1 MPAHAT
7 WKGSLNVSLVSVAV
21 KAYAASRADG
31 NAIRLNQ
38 LHAACHRRIGHQKT
52 CPEHGPV
59 ASDQIVMGYPCAK
72 DQYVVID
79 PEELDQLR
87 SQQEK
92 RAIRIEVFLGQ
103 EQLSPLY
110 YSERHYYLLPDGAA
124 AQGPYRVLQRAMAA
138 RRAEAIGQVVLS
150 KREQLVLVRPLE
162 NLLCMTVLRY
172 ASQVRLP
179 ETFAAELPAGEI
191 DQQELELAGRLI
203 ESRTPGEFDL
213 GQYKDAYAEKLLQLV
228 EAKVQGKQLVA
239 PPVEE
244 PRMVVNLM
252 EALRA
257 SVAQSGSPGQ
267 GKAGRTALSGRL
279 SRKAKTA
286 RKKTAAKRS
295 AGGKGRKK
303 TA

>member
-1 MPAHAT
+1 MT
-7 WKGSLNVSLVSVAV
+7 L
-21 KAYAASRADG
+21 
-31 NAIRLNQ
+31 
-38 LHAACHRRIGHQKT
+38 
-52 CPEHGPV
+52 
-59 ASDQIVMGYPCAK
+59 
-72 DQYVVID
+72 
-79 PEELDQLR
+79 
-87 SQQEK
+87 
-92 RAIRIEVFLGQ
+92 
-103 EQLSPLY
+103 
-110 YSERHYYLLPDGAA
+110 
-124 AQGPYRVLQRAMAA
+124 AA

-162 NLLCMTVLRY
+162 KLLSMTVLRY

-257 SVAQSGSPGQ
+257 SVAQSGSAGQ
-267 GKAGRTALSGRL
+267 GKAVRTALSGQL
-279 SRKAKTA
+279 SRKVKTA
-286 RKKTAAKRS
+286 RKKRAAKRS